1 MSILLLENLL
11 LESGIR
17 NINELAKR
25 YKKAKIYFHQDLD
38 GVTTAIGMKNYLER
52 NGIKV
57 VDAEIIQYG
66 DKEFSIKKPDASGEV
81 MPVLVDFAH
90 GKPMFTI
97 HTDHHDT
104 QVGVEKG
111 ASTSFRHS
119 RSNVETISNV
129 VSTSDIFPSQDI
141 MMISTI
147 DSADYA
153 RLDITPDDVMNFVFN
168 LDKGKN
174 LQRNKISMALVT
186 NKLLLAYKNKPK
198 FLETLVMR
206 CTPSLLNIFQN
217 ITKLV
222 KEFGYATAQE
232 MKANL
237 EDYIKKQSTSKD
249 VQYDSEYG
257 IIKQYGGGSMF
268 KAGSYDRYVPFK
280 LYPEANFLV
289 ITWPLGLLQA
299 SCNPFKKSR
308 ELKGVNLGEIAQE
321 VLETYKSELKNK
333 IITIDSVKYF
343 AEKNKEFSEDS
354 VGFSYEDMIAI
365 LGDTENGIM
374 GLNQIPK
381 GASPD
386 YTLER
391 WQNAIKKIMSKSYN
405 ELTER
410 ESKALKMLSVNG
422 WDMIQANSGGHKCI
436 TNISG
441 LSYFGKDGVPFLKKF
456 SDEFVFKLKQK
467 IDGENVSENIFTK
480 KKLLKEINESKKEP
494 INEGLNDYLTMIGG
508 VLVSYAAIKLFGKK
522 ILVQLFGLFARGLI
536 TATCYKEL
544 ESIMELISKDA
555 NNLQVE
561 YKKIKDYY
569 QIIIDMKSFSSEYL
583 FADSS
588 DYKAGQLQ
596 SDNFPAK
603 LKLYDDGTVEYLCN
617 TGEII
622 RKKSKGNI
630 YDDFVN
636 FIKSYGEENP
646 KLRGH
651 EEDKEIFSIIRKT
664 LKPNLSSKV
673 DQYNSLVSMSQN
685 DIDKISS
692 EISQKLEIPQD
703 VISSAMERHQPTEE
717 KDEETISTDRY
728 YTPIWDF
735 VSAVYKDI
743 TDYNGNDSLKESDL
757 ARIVK
762 RVIKE
767 NESNKTNEFNDIY
780 NKMWG
785 KMLNQVCMK
794 YTKNKDEAEDFC
806 QNGFIKV
813 YKNLSKYD
821 EKGSLEGWVRRV
833 INNSILDDLR
843 KKKLSFVSGGDEG
856 FDFSRY
862 NIGDEEYEEEF
873 SIEDIEKVLP
883 QLSPGFRKAF
893 ELHYIDGLKY
903 DEVGKKLGIS
913 TSTAKT
919 NAMRAKNKIKEFLGY

>member
-1 MSILLLENLL
+1 MSILLVENLL

-17 NINELAKR
+17 DINKLAKR

-38 GVTTAIGMKNYLER
+38 GVTTAIGMKNYLEN

-66 DKEFSIKKPDASGEV
+66 DKEFSIKKPDASGEI

-90 GKPMFTI
+90 GKPMFVI

-111 ASTSFRHS
+111 SSTSFRHS
-119 RSNVETISNV
+119 RSNVETISNII
-129 VSTSDIFPSQDI
+129 STSDIFPSNDI

-168 LDKGKN
+168 LNKGKN
-174 LQRNKISMALVT
+174 LERNKISMALVT

-217 ITKLV
+217 ITKLA

-321 VLETYKSELKNK
+321 VLQSFKTELENK
-333 IITIDSVKYF
+333 IITIDTVKYF
-343 AEKNKEFSEDS
+343 AEKNKEFDEES
-354 VGFSYEDMIAI
+354 VGFSYDDMVAI
-365 LGDTENGIM
+365 LGNTENGIM
-374 GLNQIPK
+374 GLNEIPK
-381 GASPD
+381 GSAPD

-391 WQNAIKKIMSKSYN
+391 WQNAIKKIMTKSYN

-410 ESKALKMLSVNG
+410 ESKALKMLSVTG
-422 WDMIQANSGGHKCI
+422 WDMIQSNSGGHKCI

-456 SDEFVFKLKQK
+456 SDEFVSKLKEK
-467 IDGENVSENIFTK
+467 INGDGVLENIFTK
-480 KKLLKEINESKKEP
+480 KRLLKEI
-494 INEGLNDYLTMIGG
+494 
-508 VLVSYAAIKLFGKK
+508 
-522 ILVQLFGLFARGLI
+522 
-536 TATCYKEL
+536 
-544 ESIMELISKDA
+544 
-555 NNLQVE
+555 
-561 YKKIKDYY
+561 
-569 QIIIDMKSFSSEYL
+569 
-583 FADSS
+583 
-588 DYKAGQLQ
+588 
-596 SDNFPAK
+596 
-603 LKLYDDGTVEYLCN
+603 
-617 TGEII
+617 
-622 RKKSKGNI
+622 
-630 YDDFVN
+630 
-636 FIKSYGEENP
+636 
-646 KLRGH
+646 
-651 EEDKEIFSIIRKT
+651 
-664 LKPNLSSKV
+664 
-673 DQYNSLVSMSQN
+673 
-685 DIDKISS
+685 
-692 EISQKLEIPQD
+692 
-703 VISSAMERHQPTEE
+703 
-717 KDEETISTDRY
+717 
-728 YTPIWDF
+728 
-735 VSAVYKDI
+735 
-743 TDYNGNDSLKESDL
+743 KESD
-757 ARIVK
+757 K
-762 RVIKE
+762 SIK
-767 NESNKTNEFNDIY
+767 FNDIY
-780 NKMWG
+780 NKMWD

-794 YTKNKDEAEDFC
+794 YTKNRDEAEDFC

-813 YKNLSKYD
+813 YKNLDKYD

-833 INNSILDDLR
+833 INNSILDELR
-843 KKKLSFVSGGDEG
+843 KKKLSFVSGGEEG

-862 NIGDEEYEEEF
+862 NVGDEEYKEDF
-873 SIEDIEKVLP
+873 SVGDIEKVLP

-893 ELHYIDGLKY
+893 QLHYIDGLKY
-903 DEVGKKLGIS
+903 DEVAKKLGIS

-919 NAMRAKNKIKEFLGY
+919 NAMRAKNKIKELLGY

>member
-217 ITKLV
+217 ITKLA

-480 KKLLKEINESKKEP
+480 KKLLKEIE
-494 INEGLNDYLTMIGG
+494 
-508 VLVSYAAIKLFGKK
+508 
-522 ILVQLFGLFARGLI
+522 
-536 TATCYKEL
+536 
-544 ESIMELISKDA
+544 
-555 NNLQVE
+555 
-561 YKKIKDYY
+561 
-569 QIIIDMKSFSSEYL
+569 
-583 FADSS
+583 
-588 DYKAGQLQ
+588 
-596 SDNFPAK
+596 
-603 LKLYDDGTVEYLCN
+603 
-617 TGEII
+617 
-622 RKKSKGNI
+622 
-630 YDDFVN
+630 
-636 FIKSYGEENP
+636 
-646 KLRGH
+646 
-651 EEDKEIFSIIRKT
+651 
-664 LKPNLSSKV
+664 
-673 DQYNSLVSMSQN
+673 
-685 DIDKISS
+685 
-692 EISQKLEIPQD
+692 
-703 VISSAMERHQPTEE
+703 
-717 KDEETISTDRY
+717 
-728 YTPIWDF
+728 
-735 VSAVYKDI
+735 
-743 TDYNGNDSLKESDL
+743 ESD
-757 ARIVK
+757 
-762 RVIKE
+762 
-767 NESNKTNEFNDIY
+767 KTKKFDQIY
-780 NKMWG
+780 SKMWH

-813 YKNLSKYD
+813 YRNLDKYD
-821 EKGSLEGWVRRV
+821 EKGSLEGWVKRV
-833 INNSILDDLR
+833 VNNSILDELR
-843 KKKLSFVSGGDEG
+843 KKKLSFVNGGEDG

-862 NIGDEEYEEEF
+862 NVGDEEYEEEF